1 MVPAPRVVVVL
12 RIEYASLRGWVGGLV
27 IAILEQLAAAGARR
41 YWSASQRQPA
51 YPHPA
56 TGVAHEAVS
65 LPALWSAARVT
76 GPARASPGHER
87 RPGGS

>member
-1 MVPAPRVVVVL
+1 MLDMVNNEL
-12 RIEYASLRGWVGGLV
+12 
-27 IAILEQLAAAGARR
+27 QLAAIPPE
-41 YWSASQRQPA
+41 SVASQRQPT

-65 LPALWSAARVT
+65 LPAPRSAARVT
-76 GPARASPGHER
+76 GPARASPGHEL